1 MKKKREENQSESEEE
16 EGYLGHSIKRLR
28 LAERDG
34 EAAAL
39 PPPLPLTSTDPQ
51 PTSQDNL
58 QQMNMLLR
66 TLHFLRLARKEMKSQ
81 VR

>member
-1 MKKKREENQSESEEE
+1 MKKKREENQSESGEE

-34 EAAAL
+34 EAALPL
-39 PPPLPLTSTDPQ
+39 PPPLPATDPPQ
-51 PTSQDNL
+51 PTSQDDL

-66 TLHFLRLARKEMKSQ
+66 TLHFLRLARKEQKSQ